1 MGKHRK
7 PRKSKSRAAAAA
19 GASALV
25 VTVPVVTGSQP
36 AVNTDNFPRISNTDT
51 MPKIA
56 VEKSPINTFTV
67 DDRNQLKV
75 ALAGVRKRI
84 ANEAR
89 HRQAER
95 DRHRA
100 PATNPQPVLR
110 ERARPA
116 PRPAKTVV
124 SSNLHGVAKAIAFAY
139 EQLGKPY
146 VWGGVGPSA
155 FDCSGLVMAA
165 WAYAGVTIPRTSQAQ
180 WAGLRH
186 VSTSDMQPGDLLV
199 FYSDASH
206 VGLYVGGGYMIEASE
221 PSQPIK
227 KVAIAGY
234 YMDNLLG
241 VVRP

>member
-7 PRKSKSRAAAAA
+7 PRKSRSRSVAAA

-36 AVNTDNFPRISNTDT
+36 AVNTDTFPRISNTDT
-51 MPKIA
+51 MPKIT
-56 VEKSPINTFTV
+56 VEKAPINTFTI
-67 DDRNQLKV
+67 DDSKQLKTV
-75 ALAGVRKRI
+75 LAGVRRRVAK
-84 ANEAR
+84 EAR
-89 HRQAER
+89 HRHAEQV
-95 DRHRA
+95 RHRA
-100 PATNPQPVLR
+100 EAARSHPVTH
-110 ERARPA
+110 ERTRPTPKPTTTA
-116 PRPAKTVV
+116 A
-124 SSNLHGVAKAIAFAY
+124 SSNLHGAAKAIAFAY

-165 WAYAGVTIPRTSQAQ
+165 WAYAGATIPRTSQSQ

-206 VGLYVGGGYMIEASE
+206 VGIYVGNGYMIEASE
-221 PSQPIK
+221 PSKPIER
-227 KVAIAGY
+227 VAIAGY